1 MDVRRAGSEKKREIC
16 VLFMFY
22 LSEQQQSLSFA
33 HGGVG
38 RCMWL
43 RISAGGGGGVG
54 CKSVAMK
61 FKLTF
66 VGAWWFA
73 DEH

>member
-1 MDVRRAGSEKKREIC
+1 M
-16 VLFMFY
+16 FMRY

-43 RISAGGGGGVG
+43 RISVGGGGEMG
-54 CKSVAMK
+54 CKSLAMK

-66 VGAWWFA
+66 VGACWF
-73 DEH
+73 DNEL